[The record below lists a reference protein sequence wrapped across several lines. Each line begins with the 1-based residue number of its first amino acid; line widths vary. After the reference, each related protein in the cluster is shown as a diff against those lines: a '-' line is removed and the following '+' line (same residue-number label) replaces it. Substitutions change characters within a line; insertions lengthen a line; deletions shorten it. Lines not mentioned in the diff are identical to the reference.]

1 MVLQKSNQFR
11 RETRKPKFNFVV
23 TGLYFYDKFQW
34 NIQNLLSHQF
44 IENQRLQILNKM
56 YSEKGDLKLKTLR
69 RGYVQLDTGPALLQT
84 TSFVETVQDTQGLKI
99 ACLEEIVYNLG

>member
-1 MVLQKSNQFR
+1 
-11 RETRKPKFNFVV
+11 
-23 TGLYFYDKFQW
+23 
-34 NIQNLLSHQF
+34 
-44 IENQRLQILNKM
+44 M